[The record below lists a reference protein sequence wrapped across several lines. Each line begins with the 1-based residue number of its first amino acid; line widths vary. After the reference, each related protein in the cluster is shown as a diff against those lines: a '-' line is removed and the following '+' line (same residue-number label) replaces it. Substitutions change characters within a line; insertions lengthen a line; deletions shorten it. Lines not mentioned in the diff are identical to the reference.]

1 MEVNP
6 SRRTGKIQLICPD
19 LSHISKIYQNS
30 IPKKNLQSL
39 KVDQRPQ
46 ILVILNFRESCDSK
60 LSYLHTFH
68 ITTIFIKLRGH
79 PKSRYAGRGRGSH
92 DESVWVHTRGRAFK
106 PGE

>member
-6 SRRTGKIQLICPD
+6 SQRTGKIQLICPD

-46 ILVILNFRESCDSK
+46 ILVILN
-60 LSYLHTFH
+60 YLHTFH